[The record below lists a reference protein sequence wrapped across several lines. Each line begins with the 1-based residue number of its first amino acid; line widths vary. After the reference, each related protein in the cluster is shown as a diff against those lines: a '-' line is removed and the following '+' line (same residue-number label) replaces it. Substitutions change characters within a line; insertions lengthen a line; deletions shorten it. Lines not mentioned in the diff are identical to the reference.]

1 METDLDVSQFLNTIY
16 RYIQLGVHIKAF
28 YSKKYGK
35 FHREIDEVTEFYVD
49 ENNQPVTHTI
59 YRKMFEENPVMV
71 KPSKHMIEYL
81 ANQNIDITPII
92 KDLPDE
98 MPNFENSIDDLKDN
112 LDEKPVETKKV
123 EEKKTEAPAPA
134 APEITS
140 SQPVIQDVP
149 SLSTAPATPAPAPQV
164 VPQAPAAPAVPAAP
178 STSA

>member
-92 KDLPDE
+92 KE
-98 MPNFENSIDDLKDN
+98 IVSVSVNS
-112 LDEKPVETKKV
+112 
-123 EEKKTEAPAPA
+123 
-134 APEITS
+134 S
-140 SQPVIQDVP
+140 S
-149 SLSTAPATPAPAPQV
+149 
-164 VPQAPAAPAVPAAP
+164 
-178 STSA
+178 STSENNSFFISII